1 MQEITLEELKEQLKA
16 LPRSER
22 LQRLRRLVEAE
33 WRVAQSYK
41 ANDLY

>member
-22 LQRLRRLVEAE
+22 LQRLRELISVE
-33 WRVAQSYK
+33 WRVV
-41 ANDLY
+41 

>member
-22 LQRLRRLVEAE
+22 LQKLRRLVEAE
-33 WRVAQSYK
+33 WRVAQSCRV
-41 ANDLY
+41 NDLH